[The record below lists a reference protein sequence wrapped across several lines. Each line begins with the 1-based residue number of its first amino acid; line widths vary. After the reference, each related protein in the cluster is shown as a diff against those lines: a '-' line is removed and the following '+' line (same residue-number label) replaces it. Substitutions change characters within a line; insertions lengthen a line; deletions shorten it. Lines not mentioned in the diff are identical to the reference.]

1 MLLQNNFQVI
11 FELIIAERFAITLT
25 CHFDFLIV
33 IITTKIPMIILIK
46 VMNIIEFYFY
56 LRFSNV
62 TFYNYE

>member
-11 FELIIAERFAITLT
+11 FELTIAERFAITLT

-33 IITTKIPMIILIK
+33 IITKIPMIILIK